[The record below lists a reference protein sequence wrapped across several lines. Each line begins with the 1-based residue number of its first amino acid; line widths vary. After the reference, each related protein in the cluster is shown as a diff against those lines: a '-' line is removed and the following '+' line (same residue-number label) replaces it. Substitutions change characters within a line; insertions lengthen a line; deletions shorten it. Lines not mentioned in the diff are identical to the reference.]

1 MTDSFAPNQ
10 AMGYSNW
17 ILLDGRSYT
26 RVRAYASA
34 GGLAAVVNNP
44 HEVARRQ
51 ELIAAA
57 EHPILGLH
65 QYASELIPN

>member
-1 MTDSFAPNQ
+1 
-10 AMGYSNW
+10 
-17 ILLDGRSYT
+17 
-26 RVRAYASA
+26 
-34 GGLAAVVNNP
+34 VVNNP